1 MRPLFDV
8 QKRLATRTLGL
19 GWAQVRPFGSIW
31 GLCWAHVGA
40 MLRPCWAHVGP
51 CWAHVGLCGG
61 LYGAFCVGKI
71 SFNIFFLLRVI
82 SGLVSRP
89 GTPANKNMG
98 PRLGPGAAIWI
109 HLGFKLGPC
118 WGHVGPMLR
127 PCWGHVGAMLGHE
140 GGFMG

>member
-1 MRPLFDV
+1 MD
-8 QKRLATRTLGL
+8 
-19 GWAQVRPFGSIW
+19 PFGVY
-31 GLCWAHVGA
+31 VGP
-40 MLRPCWAHVGP
+40 MLGPCCGHVGP
-51 CWAHVGLCGG
+51 MLGHVGPMLGCVEGFMG
-61 LYGAFCVGKI
+61 LSAWEKYPSTF
-71 SFNIFFLLRVI
+71 FFLLRVI

>member
-1 MRPLFDV
+1 M
-8 QKRLATRTLGL
+8 GL
-19 GWAQVRPFGSIW
+19 SAWEKYPSTF
-31 GLCWAHVGA
+31 
-40 MLRPCWAHVGP
+40 
-51 CWAHVGLCGG
+51 
-61 LYGAFCVGKI
+61 
-71 SFNIFFLLRVI
+71 FFLLRVI